1 MGLRNKGGIIL
12 KVENFEIDKN
22 MNIEKFEENIK
33 IFVNEE
39 MDMEILEVD
48 KNSIKFKPRGFI
60 STYDKTLLNG
70 IKNGAFQW
78 EVKDD
83 CYLLTYSFKSISSLI
98 YITPFLVFWLI
109 MITLLSKYASLL
121 FMSGVTLVFLFMCG
135 LFVVQKE
142 IAKKNFY
149 EYLKKSLEEDL
160 TS

>member
-1 MGLRNKGGIIL
+1 MGIKKIR
-12 KVENFEIDKN
+12 IDKN
-22 MNIEKFEENIK
+22 LNIERFEANIK
-33 IFVNEE
+33 TFVKEE
-39 MDMEILEVD
+39 MDMEILET
-48 KNSIKFKPRGFI
+48 KINSIEFKPIGFI
-60 STYDKTLLNG
+60 SKYDKTLLNG